1 MRRGESLLY
10 SRRHGIAFAHYP
22 KTAGHSMVKWFR
34 ETFPDAAFVKPDP
47 IHPVSHLSVRESLDH
62 LGIAPQSL
70 RFLGRSGRNAVG
82 SLARHILLFPRPPLR
97 IIGVVREPLAMLVS
111 LFEYWKSYDF
121 GAEPITPLIRAAKTG
136 SFKTF
141 LEHAIL
147 RRELPKYDNFF
158 DVGGQAW
165 GNTRLLDLESL
176 DADLAALT
184 DEWGIETPVTRL
196 DRCNVGPRQGRDL
209 SLYLDEAGALVDVAR
224 SYFGWYYRR
233 RSAAATPVRRA
244 A

>member
-1 MRRGESLLY
+1 MLY

-34 ETFPDAAFVKPDP
+34 ATFPDAAFVKPDP
-47 IHPVSHLSVRESLDH
+47 IHPVSHLSVRESLDR
-62 LGIAPQSL
+62 LGIAPQPL

-82 SLARHILLFPRPPLR
+82 NLARHILPHQPPPLR
-97 IIGVVREPLAMLVS
+97 IVGVVREPLAMLVS

-121 GAEPITPLIRAAKTG
+121 GTEPITPLIAAAKTD
-136 SFKTF
+136 SFRTF
-141 LEHAIL
+141 LERAIL

-165 GNTRLLDLESL
+165 ENTRLLDLESI
-176 DADLAALT
+176 DDDLAALT
-184 DEWGIETPVTRL
+184 DEWGIETPVTSL
-196 DRCNVGPRQGRDL
+196 DRCNVGPRPVRDL
-209 SLYLDEAGALVDVAR
+209 SPYLEEAGALAPAAR

-233 RSAAATPVRRA
+233 QSAVASPARRA

>member
-22 KTAGHSMVKWFR
+22 KTAGHSLVKWFR
-34 ETFPDAAFVKPDP
+34 ATFPDAAFVKPDP

>member
-1 MRRGESLLY
+1 MLY
-10 SRRHGIAFAHYP
+10 SRRHRIAFAHYP

-34 ETFPDAAFVKPDP
+34 ATFPDAAFVKPDP
-47 IHPVSHLSVRESLDH
+47 IHPVSHLPVRESLDR

-82 SLARHILLFPRPPLR
+82 SLARHILPFPRPALR

-111 LFEYWKSYDF
+111 LFEYWGSYDF

-176 DADLAALT
+176 DADLDALT
-184 DEWGIETPVTRL
+184 EAWGIDTPVTRL

-209 SLYLDEAGALVDVAR
+209 SLYLDEAGTLVGVAR
-224 SYFGWYYRR
+224 GYFGWYYRR

>member
-1 MRRGESLLY
+1 MGKGESMLY
-10 SRRHGIAFAHYP
+10 SRRHRIAFAHYP

-34 ETFPDAAFVKPDP
+34 ATFPDAAFVKPDP
-47 IHPVSHLSVRESLDH
+47 IHPVSHLSVRESLDR

-82 SLARHILLFPRPPLR
+82 SLARHILPFPPPPLR

-121 GAEPITPLIRAAKTG
+121 GAEPITPLIAAAKTG
-136 SFKTF
+136 SFPIF
-141 LEHAIL
+141 LERAIL

-176 DADLAALT
+176 DDDLATLT
-184 DEWGIETPVTRL
+184 AEWGIETSVTSL
-196 DRCNVGPRQGRDL
+196 DRCNVGPRQVRDL
-209 SLYLDEAGALVDVAR
+209 SPYLEEAGALATAAR
-224 SYFGWYYRR
+224 GYFGWYYRR
-233 RSAAATPVRRA
+233 QSAAASAARRA

>member
-1 MRRGESLLY
+1 MLY

-34 ETFPDAAFVKPDP
+34 ATFPDAAFVKPDP
-47 IHPVSHLSVRESLDH
+47 IHPVSHLSVRESLDL

-70 RFLGRSGRNAVG
+70 RFLGRSWRNAVG
-82 SLARHILLFPRPPLR
+82 NLARHILPHQPPPLR

-121 GAEPITPLIRAAKTG
+121 GTEPITPLIAAAKTD
-136 SFKTF
+136 SFRTF
-141 LEHAIL
+141 LERAIL

-165 GNTRLLDLESL
+165 ENTRLLDLESI
-176 DADLAALT
+176 DDDLAALT
-184 DEWGIETPVTRL
+184 DEWGIETPVTSL
-196 DRCNVGPRQGRDL
+196 DRCNVGPRQVRDL
-209 SLYLDEAGALVDVAR
+209 SPYLDEAGALATAAR

-233 RSAAATPVRRA
+233 QTATASPARRA

>member
-22 KTAGHSMVKWFR
+22 KTAGHSMVQWFR

-209 SLYLDEAGALVDVAR
+209 SLYLDEAGTLVGVAR
-224 SYFGWYYRR
+224 GYFGWYYRR

>member
-1 MRRGESLLY
+1 MLY
-10 SRRHGIAFAHYP
+10 SRRHGIALAHYP

-47 IHPVSHLSVRESLDH
+47 IHPVSHLSVRESLDR
-62 LGIAPQSL
+62 LGIVPQSL

-82 SLARHILLFPRPPLR
+82 SLARHILPHQPPPLR

-121 GAEPITPLIRAAKTG
+121 GPEPITPLITAAKTG
-136 SFKTF
+136 SFRTF
-141 LEHAIL
+141 LERAIL
-147 RRELPKYDNFF
+147 RRDLPKYDNFF

-165 GNTRLLDLESL
+165 GNTRLLDLESI
-176 DADLAALT
+176 DDDLAALT

-196 DRCNVGPRQGRDL
+196 DRCNVGPRPVRDL
-209 SLYLDEAGALVDVAR
+209 SPYLEEAGALAPAAR

-233 RSAAATPVRRA
+233 QSAVASPARRA